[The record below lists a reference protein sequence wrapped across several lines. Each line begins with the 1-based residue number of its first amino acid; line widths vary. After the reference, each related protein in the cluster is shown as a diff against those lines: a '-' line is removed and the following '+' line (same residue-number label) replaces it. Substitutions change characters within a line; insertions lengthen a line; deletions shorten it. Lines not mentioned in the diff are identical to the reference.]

1 MASRKKSTKT
11 EEIVNEIE
19 NQKVISVDETKNEEI
34 SSENQ
39 EKIAENTENNTE
51 QAKNDT
57 EQAKKTEKIE
67 KISEKS
73 SKNTKKSQKTQ
84 KTEEKKPKYPIG
96 SIVFVSKDAEADLNG
111 FKLFPPYKKST
122 YTVEAYNPI
131 SDVYSLRRLN
141 LSLKLKEADIVAPN
155 ERAHDPVNRRQ
166 F

>member
-1 MASRKKSTKT
+1 MASRKKSTKS
-11 EEIVNEIE
+11 EEIVAKTEVPVE
-19 NQKVISVDETKNEEI
+19 ETATEVATAGLAATVEPKKEETTVNV
-34 SSENQ
+34 E
-39 EKIAENTENNTE
+39 EKP
-51 QAKNDT
+51 
-57 EQAKKTEKIE
+57 KKT
-67 KISEKS
+67 
-73 SKNTKKSQKTQ
+73 TKKSQKSE
-84 KTEEKKPKYPIG
+84 KLEEKKPKYPIG

-141 LSLKLKEADIVAPN
+141 LSLKLKEADIVAPS

>member
-1 MASRKKSTKT
+1 MASRKKSTKS
-11 EEIVNEIE
+11 EEIVAKIE
-19 NQKVISVDETKNEEI
+19 TPVEETATEVVTAGLATTVEPEKEETTVNI
-34 SSENQ
+34 E
-39 EKIAENTENNTE
+39 EKP
-51 QAKNDT
+51 
-57 EQAKKTEKIE
+57 KKT
-67 KISEKS
+67 
-73 SKNTKKSQKTQ
+73 TKKVEKTQ

-141 LSLKLKEADIVAPN
+141 LSLKLKEADIVAPS